1 MTEAPLYP
9 PVPAEVPPRFTS
21 PSTAYRVR
29 TLAVLA
35 GLFAFLLLYLAL
47 VAAACYAAHWLVLH
61 PPTIP
66 SGRGAILVLVAYV
79 GSIAAL
85 GMLLLFLAKGLFKA
99 QRTDRQTYI
108 PVTRQQ
114 QPELF
119 AFIDKVCEET
129 SAPKPAG
136 VYVSPDVNAAVFY
149 DTSLVNL
156 VVPPRKY
163 LLIGAGLVNAVGLRE
178 FKAVLAHEFGHFS
191 QKSLAV
197 GRYVY
202 MANRILG
209 DVVYGQ
215 DSWDDLL
222 RQWCSVDIRF
232 SFPAWGL
239 RGVVWVLRKGLGG
252 VFRGINLMHLSLGRQ
267 MEFNADDVAVSVA
280 GSDAIVHT
288 LCRVEYADRCFAVT
302 ARELSVAADHGLRT
316 RNLFHH
322 LALVADYL
330 RVRNNDPTLGVP
342 PQPPARVF
350 DPGAAGDGPPAMW
363 ASHPPNHEREAN
375 AKRVPLPAPPDD
387 RSAWLLFRDADAV
400 RAALSE
406 VFYAHI
412 LGKPGKGEP
421 TDPAEVQAFIDAER
435 AETTYDPKYHGLFDN
450 RPLRVGD
457 PAEPTAELA
466 DDRLAAFFAAYPPPD
481 LAARMAAYDRRQGE
495 EHILSGLKSGQLSL
509 KGTTFSFR
517 DQEVRMRNV
526 PSLLEMVEQELAAD
540 REQFAAWDREM
551 YAAHYW
557 AAHRLDPAR
566 AADLR
571 RRYEFQ
577 LRVQHWIGE
586 LAGWQGHV
594 EATVG
599 NASGRELGA
608 DDFAALLATLQE
620 AVRILENCH
629 AEAERL
635 PCPALSNVA
644 DGTRLNELVVDPG
657 WRPPVF
663 REGSIDGEQI
673 GALLSGYRVTLDKL
687 RRVFFKGMG
696 NILNSQERIAADF
709 RAVAATGT
717 IQT

>member
-1 MTEAPLYP
+1 MTDATLYP
-9 PVPAEVPPRFTS
+9 AAPVGVPPNFTR
-21 PSTAYRVR
+21 PSGAYRMR
-29 TLAVLA
+29 TVAVLA
-35 GLFAFLLLYLAL
+35 GLFAFLLLYLGL
-47 VAAACYAAHWLVLH
+47 VAAVCYAAYWLVLH
-61 PPTIP
+61 PPPIP
-66 SGRGAILVLVAYV
+66 SGRGAFVVLVAYV

-85 GMLLLFLAKGLFKA
+85 GMLLLFLAKGLFKSQKA
-99 QRTDRQTYI
+99 DRHTYL

-119 AFIDKVCEET
+119 AFIDKVCEEAA
-129 SAPKPAG
+129 APKPAG

-149 DTSLVNL
+149 DTSLINL
-156 VVPPRKY
+156 VIPPRKH

-202 MANRILG
+202 VANRVLS
-209 DVVYGQ
+209 DVVYGR

-222 RQWCSVDIRF
+222 RQWCSVDLRL

-280 GSDAIVHT
+280 GSDAIVTT

-302 ARELSVAADHGLRT
+302 AKELSEAADHGLHT
-316 RNLFHH
+316 RDLFHH
-322 LALVADYL
+322 LALAADYL
-330 RVRNNDPTLGVP
+330 RARNNDPTLGVP
-342 PQPPARVF
+342 AAPPARVF
-350 DPGAAGDGPPAMW
+350 DPEAAGDGPPAMW

-375 AKRVPLPAPPDD
+375 AKRTPLPAPADD
-387 RSAWLLFRDADAV
+387 RSPWLLFRDADGLKAD
-400 RAALSE
+400 LSD
-406 VFYAHI
+406 VFYEHV

-421 TDPAEVQAFIDAER
+421 ADPAKVQAFIDAER

-450 RPLRVGD
+450 RPLRIGD
-457 PAEPTAELA
+457 PADPATEPA

-481 LAARMAAYDRRQGE
+481 LAARMADYTRRQGE

-509 KGTTFSFR
+509 KGSTFSFR
-517 DQEVRMRNV
+517 DRDARMRDV
-526 PSLLEMVEQELAAD
+526 PGLLETVEKELAAD
-540 REQFAAWDREM
+540 REQFTAWDREM
-551 YAAHYW
+551 YAAHFR

-586 LAGWQGHV
+586 LTGWQGHV
-594 EATVG
+594 EETIQG
-599 NASGRELGA
+599 ASGRELGA
-608 DDFAALLATLQE
+608 DEFASLTATLRE
-620 AVRILENCH
+620 AVRKLEDCH
-629 AEAERL
+629 AEAGRL
-635 PCPALSNVA
+635 SCPAMSNVA
-644 DGTRLNELVVDPG
+644 EGTKLGELIVDPK
-657 WRPPVF
+657 WRRPVF
-663 REGSIDGEQI
+663 YDGAISGEQV
-673 GALLSGYRVTLDKL
+673 GKLLTGYQVTLDKL

-696 NILNSQERIAADF
+696 NILTSQERIAADF
-709 RAVAATGT
+709 RAAAGAG
-717 IQT
+717 

>member
-9 PVPAEVPPRFTS
+9 PAPAGVPPRFTR

-35 GLFAFLLLYLAL
+35 GLLAFLLLYLAL
-47 VAAACYAAHWLVLH
+47 VAGVSYAAYWLVLH
-61 PPTIP
+61 PPPIP
-66 SGRGAILVLVAYV
+66 SGRGAILVLVAYL

-85 GMLLLFLAKGLFKA
+85 VMLLLFLAKGLFKA
-99 QRTDRQTYI
+99 QRTDRHTYL

-119 AFIDKVCEET
+119 AFIDRVCEET
-129 SAPKPAG
+129 AAPKPAG

-156 VVPPRKY
+156 VIPPRKY

-202 MANRILG
+202 VANRVLR
-209 DVVYGQ
+209 DVVYGR

-222 RQWCSVDIRF
+222 RQWCAVDIRF

-239 RGVVWVLRKGLGG
+239 RGVVWALRKGLGG
-252 VFRGINLMHLSLGRQ
+252 VFRGINLMHLSLARQ

-288 LCRVEYADRCFAVT
+288 LCRVEYADRCFAVA
-302 ARELSVAADHGLRT
+302 ARELAVAADHGLRT
-316 RNLFHH
+316 RDLFHH
-322 LALVADYL
+322 LALAADYL
-330 RVRNNDPTLGVP
+330 RVRNNDPALGVP
-342 PQPPARVF
+342 PPPPARVF

-363 ASHPPNHEREAN
+363 STHPANHEREAN
-375 AKRVPLPAPPDD
+375 ARRVPLPAPPDD
-387 RSAWLLFRDADAV
+387 RSPWLLFRDADGV
-400 RAALSE
+400 RAALSG
-406 VFYAHI
+406 VFYAHV
-412 LGKPGKGEP
+412 LGKPVAGEP
-421 TDPAEVQAFIDAER
+421 ADPAAVQAFIDAER

-457 PAEPTAELA
+457 PADPAAEPA

-481 LAARMAAYDRRQGE
+481 LAARMAGYGRRQGE

-509 KGTTFSFR
+509 KGATFSFR
-517 DQEVRMRNV
+517 DREVRMREV
-526 PSLLEMVEQELAAD
+526 PGLLETVERELAAD

-551 YAAHYW
+551 YAAHYR
-557 AAHRLDPAR
+557 AAARLDPAR

-586 LAGWQGHV
+586 LAGWQGQV
-594 EATVG
+594 EAALG
-599 NASGRELGA
+599 GAAGRELGA
-608 DDFAALLATLQE
+608 DEFAALLATLRE
-620 AVRILENCH
+620 AVRVLKACH

-635 PCPALSNVA
+635 PCPALSNVS
-644 DGTRLNELVVDPG
+644 DGTTLSELVVDRG
-657 WRPPVF
+657 WRAPVF
-663 REGSIDGEQI
+663 REGSIGGEQL
-673 GALLSGYRVTLDKL
+673 GPLLTGYQVTLDKL

-696 NILNSQERIAADF
+696 NILTSQERIAADF
-709 RAVAATGT
+709 RAAAGAEPTPS
-717 IQT
+717 